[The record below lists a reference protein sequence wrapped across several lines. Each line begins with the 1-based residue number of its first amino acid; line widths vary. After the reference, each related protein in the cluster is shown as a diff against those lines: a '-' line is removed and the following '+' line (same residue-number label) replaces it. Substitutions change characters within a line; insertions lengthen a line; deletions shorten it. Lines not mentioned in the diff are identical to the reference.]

1 MPPAVK
7 SPLPITI
14 FPIPVVCVVDIFT
27 LPLRPVLQA
36 ILNIPVW
43 LPNKK
48 KAPKGVPILIVF
60 DLDNTILNVNTDY
73 EIIDLIKKKS
83 PEKIK
88 ERANKENWS
97 FYMNNIL
104 DILHKEN
111 IKIEEIKKI
120 IDSSPLNI
128 GFKELFQFIES
139 NKSSVL

>member
-1 MPPAVK
+1 MQDTK
-7 SPLPITI
+7 N
-14 FPIPVVCVVDIFT
+14 FNENENK
-27 LPLRPVLQA
+27 
-36 ILNIPVW
+36 NI
-43 LPNKK
+43 
-48 KAPKGVPILIVF
+48 PILIVF

-111 IKIEEIKKI
+111 IKQNI
-120 IDSSPLNI
+120 ILHV
-128 GFKELFQFIES
+128 S
-139 NKSSVL
+139 NFFP